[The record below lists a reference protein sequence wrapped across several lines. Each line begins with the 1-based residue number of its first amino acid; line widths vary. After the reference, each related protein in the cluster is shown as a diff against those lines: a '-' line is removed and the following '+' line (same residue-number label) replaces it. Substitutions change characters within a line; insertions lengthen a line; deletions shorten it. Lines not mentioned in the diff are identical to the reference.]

1 MVSGGQQVLR
11 GRSRRQMGAGGHPH
25 PGEPH
30 TDREGCSGWAWVREP
45 PAASKQDW
53 PCPGHFPTAGASVV
67 SGSLAQ
73 PALWHRPRLPFPAL
87 LASERLP
94 GQPRG
99 SPTHTAAGTP
109 APVTGTR
116 PTASWQ
122 HPHPWL
128 PGPGAPLSPHV
139 PLRSPKSARV
149 PGCISVRPL
158 PPPPCG
164 PVCGPGLCHS
174 LEGRP
179 QALSPG
185 ACSWLASLS
194 TSCWSHPSRAG
205 LSLRKCWGFP
215 EGEHLST
222 EVRMTR
228 LLPSM
233 TPWPVPHTSSA
244 QGTQHIH
251 HSLETHVHA
260 CRERPLSPECAA
272 QLLCFPPPRPQ
283 NPPPGRPKGR
293 PWVYTHFL
301 EE

>member
-179 QALSPG
+179 QHSAQAPAPGWPPSP
-185 ACSWLASLS
+185 L
-194 TSCWSHPSRAG
+194 PAG
-205 LSLRKCWGFP
+205 L
-215 EGEHLST
+215 T
-222 EVRMTR
+222 
-228 LLPSM
+228 
-233 TPWPVPHTSSA
+233 
-244 QGTQHIH
+244 
-251 HSLETHVHA
+251 
-260 CRERPLSPECAA
+260 
-272 QLLCFPPPRPQ
+272 
-283 NPPPGRPKGR
+283 PPGLACHSASVGASPRGSTCPQRSG
-293 PWVYTHFL
+293 
-301 EE
+301 